1 ARASTSAAGRAG
13 PPEASRSVFFWIVA
27 CYPCGERSLHV
38 MKSRFLILI
47 AAALL
52 VVAIGCK
59 KTETTENSTTSTT
72 ATATTDTTETTSSYG
87 TTGGTETTGTV
98 TGTGSTGGSASTL
111 SDGDKDFATK
121 AAQGNIA
128 EISGG
133 AAAAQKGTSPD
144 VKTFGN
150 RMVTDHGKALD
161 ELKQLAQI
169 KGIALPTDV
178 NAEQKAMADKLAK
191 LSGKDFDKQYATDM
205 VEDHAK
211 DAEEFEKATKN

>member
-1 ARASTSAAGRAG
+1 GSSERRTGGSKQNAVNRPTGSGRGAPRGAGRAG
-13 PPEASRSVFFWIVA
+13 SPGRARGGGETGDSSDKRALRLAQPALPAAPARRRPPGRFSFVGGRSAACSIVWIVA
-27 CYPCGERSLHV
+27 CYPCVERSLHV

-59 KTETTENSTTSTT
+59 KTETTANSTTSTT

-133 AAAAQKGTSPD
+133 AAAAQKGTSP
-144 VKTFGN
+144 
-150 RMVTDHGKALD
+150 
-161 ELKQLAQI
+161 
-169 KGIALPTDV
+169 
-178 NAEQKAMADKLAK
+178 
-191 LSGKDFDKQYATDM
+191 
-205 VEDHAK
+205 
-211 DAEEFEKATKN
+211 